1 MSQENVEAFTRGYE
15 AITRGDVEALLEEL
29 DADVEWHSAV
39 LALVGGEATVY
50 RGHEGVREMLRD
62 LWGAFAVLHAE
73 YPETRDLGDCILAIG
88 RIRARG
94 RASGA
99 EIESPLGYV
108 TDFTGGKATQVRGY
122 LDHGEALEAAG
133 LSE

>member
-1 MSQENVEAFTRGYE
+1 MSQDNVEAFTRGYE
-15 AITRGDVEALLEEL
+15 AINRGNVEALLEEL

-39 LALVGGEATVY
+39 LALVGGEATVS

-73 YPETRDLGDCILAIG
+73 YSETRDLGDRILAIG

-94 RASGA
+94 RESGA

-108 TDFTGGKATQVRGY
+108 TDFTSGKATQVRGY
-122 LDHGEALEAAG
+122 LDHGEALKAAG

>member
-15 AITRGDVEALLEEL
+15 AINRGDVEALLEEL
-29 DADVEWHSAV
+29 DLDVEWHSAV

-50 RGHEGVREMLRD
+50 RGHEGVRAMLQD

-73 YPETRDLGDCILAIG
+73 YSESRDLGDRIVAIG

-94 RASGA
+94 RESGA
-99 EIESPLGYV
+99 DIESPLGYV
-108 TDFTGGKATQVRGY
+108 TDFKSGKATQVRGY
-122 LDHGEALEAAG
+122 LDPDEAPEAAD
-133 LSE
+133 